1 MTRSL
6 PPEWDDDRRPGGG
19 NPQGN
24 IAPTD
29 WKVIIVAALCGDHSG
44 WCDRA
49 RGPPR

>member
-24 IAPTD
+24 IA
-29 WKVIIVAALCGDHSG
+29 
-44 WCDRA
+44 
-49 RGPPR
+49 

>member
-29 WKVIIVAALCGDHSG
+29 WKVIIVAALCGAALG
-44 WCDRA
+44 WFA
-49 RGPPR
+49 LSIY

>member
-6 PPEWDDDRRPGGG
+6 PPEWDDDRRPGGGG

-29 WKVIIVAALCGDHSG
+29 WKVIIVAAV
-44 WCDRA
+44 
-49 RGPPR
+49 RGRPGVVCAEYL